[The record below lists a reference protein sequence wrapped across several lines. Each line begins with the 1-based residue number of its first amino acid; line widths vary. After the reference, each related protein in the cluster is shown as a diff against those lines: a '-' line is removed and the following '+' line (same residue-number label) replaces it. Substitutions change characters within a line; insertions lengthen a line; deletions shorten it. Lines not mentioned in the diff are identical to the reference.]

1 MSWFKPFKM
10 EFAPFA
16 EFGNPQVD
24 EILQAY
30 DLPNTQHSI
39 LSLVTQRQQQNDVLG
54 LTLKLPPGYQVNS
67 EADFERLHDMLARAL
82 EPVGVRELNLHFITQ
97 KGNGSP
103 HEPEKGLSSAA
114 MQERRPEE
122 YNSAKKTQAEF
133 ESSGQI
139 QGQNNLPPVIDAQA
153 ISGQSK
159 TTKSLATAFEPSG
172 QAQYQGGQGQQ
183 QVSLPPVLD
192 AQAQSQAQSKFQ
204 PQSQSPSIIQSAQT
218 ATKPSEAVRSEAE
231 QREEQLTTKRPAPP
245 TQAQLKAHPRIKN
258 VIVVASGKGGVGKS
272 TTTVNLA
279 LALQQ
284 TGARVGVLDAD
295 IYGPSVPT
303 MLGTAGQTPLI
314 ENEQFVPLEAYG
326 MAVLSIGNLTGDDNT
341 PIVWRGPKATGALMQ
356 LFNQT
361 AWPDLDY
368 LLIDM
373 PPGTGDIQLTLAQ
386 RIPVTGAV
394 IVTTPQ
400 HVALMDAQK
409 GIELFNKVN
418 IPVLGVVENMSTHVC
433 SSCGQVD
440 EIFGTGGGEQ
450 LSQRYQI
457 PLLGRLPLDASI
469 RQNADQGR
477 PSVVANDQAAR
488 YYKDIALSMLV
499 QLAKVPTRERENN
512 RIF

>member
-24 EILQAY
+24 EILQAHY
-30 DLPNTQHSI
+30 LPNTQHSI

-54 LTLKLPPGYQVNS
+54 LTLKLPAGYQVNS
-67 EADFERLHDMLARAL
+67 EADFEQFHEVLARAL

-97 KGNGSP
+97 KSHGAP
-103 HEPEKGLSSAA
+103 HKPEKSVSSTTG
-114 MQERRPEE
+114 QEGHPEE
-122 YNSAKKTQAEF
+122 DSAKKTQAEF
-133 ESSGQI
+133 APSGQAQH
-139 QGQNNLPPVIDAQA
+139 QGGQYQGGQRQQQVSLPPVIDAQA
-153 ISGQSK
+153 
-159 TTKSLATAFEPSG
+159 
-172 QAQYQGGQGQQ
+172 
-183 QVSLPPVLD
+183 
-192 AQAQSQAQSKFQ
+192 QAQSAHQF
-204 PQSQSPSIIQSAQT
+204 QSPSQSQFQSVIQSHIPQT
-218 ATKPSEAVRSEAE
+218 STKPTETGRSDAV
-231 QREEQLTTKRPAPP
+231 QREDQLTAKRPAPP
-245 TQAQLKAHPRIKN
+245 TQNQLKAHPRIKN

-284 TGARVGVLDAD
+284 TGAKVGVLDAD

-303 MLGTAGQTPLI
+303 MLGTAGKTPLI

-433 SSCGQVD
+433 SSCGHID
-440 EIFGTGGGEQ
+440 EIFGAGGGEQ

-488 YYKDIALSMLV
+488 YYKDIALAMLV
-499 QLAKVPTRERENN
+499 QLAKVPSRERENN